1 MILLG
6 FLILTQTVL
15 RMASREEKEPM
26 GNAVHQW
33 KVFVL
38 ALFEFALAALVN
50 VACGMAATLT

>member
-1 MILLG
+1 
-6 FLILTQTVL
+6 
-15 RMASREEKEPM
+15 M
-26 GNAVHQW
+26 GNAVYQW